1 MEGESVD
8 VVRARGHP
16 EVTATHPATLM
27 ITKDEEIGPRADC
40 VLAVGADKSVVD
52 LRDATKRAI
61 RSGHQIEVTI
71 EVGGLKEIIR
81 GRGNGNLTLS
91 DTTDIVI
98 RKSSFIC
105 GRTLMIEADKAA
117 IDMRRGFV
125 GRLRDAEAKVLVT
138 IKTFC

>member
-1 MEGESVD
+1 MVEESVD

-16 EVTATHPATLM
+16 EVTATHPTTLM
-27 ITKDEEIGPRADC
+27 ITKDDEIGPRADC
-40 VLAVGADKSVVD
+40 VLAVGADKSVVEI
-52 LRDATKRAI
+52 RDIVKRAI
-61 RSGHQIEVTI
+61 KSGHQIEITI
-71 EVGGLKEIIR
+71 EAGGLKEVIR
-81 GRGNGNLTLS
+81 GRGHGDLTLS

-117 IDMRRGFV
+117 IDLRREFV
-125 GRLRDAEAKVLVT
+125 EHLRDANVKVLVK

>member
-1 MEGESVD
+1 MGEESVD

-16 EVTATHPATLM
+16 EVTATHPTTLM

-40 VLAVGADKSVVD
+40 VLAVSADKSVVD
-52 LRDATKRAI
+52 LRDATKQAI
-61 RSGHQIEVTI
+61 RYGHQIEVTI
-71 EVGGLKEIIR
+71 EAGGLKEVIR
-81 GRGNGNLTLS
+81 GRGHGNLTLS

-105 GRTLMIEADKAA
+105 GRTLMIGADKAA
-117 IDMRRGFV
+117 IDLRRGFV
-125 GRLRDAEAKVLVT
+125 ERLRDAKAKVLVA